1 MTEMKPRTTA
11 VVIYQGDDLAMLEEL
26 DEQVSKA
33 QRDLKSA
40 EADKTPRLMH
50 ERDTTA
56 DLREALDSAQ
66 SDRDEFAAEAAKRGV
81 RVILCSI
88 GRKWRGL
95 VKAHP
100 PRTDDEG
107 ETIDGDKLIGVNME
121 TFAEALVP
129 MSILSGVEGD
139 KQEFIDSLTDFDFER
154 LFLAAF
160 HLNRSGS
167 RADPTQ
173 RLVSASRQTND
184 AS

>member
-26 DEQVSKA
+26 DEQVTKA

-40 EADKTPRLMH
+40 EPDKTPRLMH

-56 DLREALDSAQ
+56 DLREALESAQ
-66 SDRDEFAAEAAKRGV
+66 TERDEFAAEAAKRGV
-81 RVILCSI
+81 RVILRSI
-88 GRKWRGL
+88 ARKWRGL
-95 VKAHP
+95 TKDHP
-100 PRTDDEG
+100 PRTDDDG
-107 ETIDGDKLIGVNME
+107 ETIPADRQLSVNID

-129 MSILSGVEGD
+129 MSILSGIEGD
-139 KQEFIDSLTDFDFER
+139 HQEFVDSLTDFDFER
-154 LFLAAF
+154 LFVEATL
-160 HLNRSGS
+160 LNRAGS

-173 RLVSASRQTND
+173 RLASASRQTSA